1 MVLIDDDLNTASV
14 RLFNTPRNGE
24 VAPAHVEMLSNGSP
38 GEQHFLRGIQDWL
51 DGSEREWRDLA
62 ETVCAAYEQRQA
74 MLLKLTSEAPRRT
87 LRAV

>member
-24 VAPAHVEMLSNGSP
+24 VAPAHVEMLSNGSV
-38 GEQHFLRGIQDWL
+38 GERRFLEAIRDWL
-51 DGSEREWRDLA
+51 DGSETEWKALS
-62 ETVCAAYEQRQA
+62 ETVCTAYEKRQA
-74 MLLKLTSEAPRRT
+74 MLLKLTSDAPRRT